1 MKLKIDKEF
10 EKLIPPLQDTEFS
23 GLTKSILKY
32 GCQEPIEIWNNTIID
47 GHNRYKICKANN
59 IPFEVREMDFSDRS
73 EALVYII
80 EKQFGRR
87 NLLPFQR
94 SELALKMKNVIQA
107 KAKEKQ
113 IAFQNNNT
121 GRAVSQKSD
130 ELHEQNP
137 MRTDEELSKLAG
149 VSRDT
154 IRKAEKIIVEGNDE
168 QKERARTGGKGNTV
182 NAIFN
187 EIVNAGEN
195 SRICTKCGKELPI
208 KDFDG
213 PRKICRRCRSINRE
227 FKDVKGNKIPVPKE
241 INQLFKEHGDRVF
254 DAITSGDV
262 PEYTIENFVEELTA
276 IAVSFQGSVEAC
288 FLDHPEFDV
297 VENKQKIIAALSA
310 AEAAIKKIKEF
321 C

>member
-94 SELALKMKNVIQA
+94 SELAMKMKNVIQA

-113 IAFQNNNT
+113 EANLKQNIT
-121 GRAVSQKSD
+121 VSQKSD
-130 ELHEQNP
+130 ERYIKNP
-137 MRTDEELSKLAG
+137 MRTDEELSKLAR

-227 FKDVKGNKIPVPKE
+227 FKDVKGNKIPVSQE

-276 IAVSFQGSVEAC
+276 LAVSFQGSVEAC

-297 VENKQKIIAALSA
+297 SENKQKIIAALSA

-321 C
+321 G

>member
-47 GHNRYKICKANN
+47 GHNRHKICKANN

-113 IAFQNNNT
+113 AEFHGNQYKS
-121 GRAVSQKSD
+121 GLLQKSD
-130 ELHEQNP
+130 KVQIH
-137 MRTDEELSKLAG
+137 TDDELSKLAG

-276 IAVSFQGSVEAC
+276 LAVSFQGSVEAC

-297 VENKQKIIAALSA
+297 FENKQKIIAALSA
-310 AEAAIKKIKEF
+310 AEATIKKIKEF
-321 C
+321 G

>member
-59 IPFEVREMDFSDRS
+59 IPFEVREMDFSDRG

-113 IAFQNNNT
+113 ESSN
-121 GRAVSQKSD
+121 
-130 ELHEQNP
+130 
-137 MRTDEELSKLAG
+137 
-149 VSRDT
+149 
-154 IRKAEKIIVEGNDE
+154 
-168 QKERARTGGKGNTV
+168 
-182 NAIFN
+182 
-187 EIVNAGEN
+187 
-195 SRICTKCGKELPI
+195 
-208 KDFDG
+208 
-213 PRKICRRCRSINRE
+213 
-227 FKDVKGNKIPVPKE
+227 
-241 INQLFKEHGDRVF
+241 
-254 DAITSGDV
+254 
-262 PEYTIENFVEELTA
+262 
-276 IAVSFQGSVEAC
+276 
-288 FLDHPEFDV
+288 
-297 VENKQKIIAALSA
+297 
-310 AEAAIKKIKEF
+310 
-321 C
+321 

>member
-47 GHNRYKICKANN
+47 GHNRHKICKANN

-113 IAFQNNNT
+113 AEFHGNQYKS
-121 GRAVSQKSD
+121 GLLQKSD
-130 ELHEQNP
+130 KVQIH
-137 MRTDEELSKLAG
+137 TDDELSKLAG

-276 IAVSFQGSVEAC
+276 LAVSFQGSVEAC
-288 FLDHPEFDV
+288 FFRPP
-297 VENKQKIIAALSA
+297 
-310 AEAAIKKIKEF
+310 
-321 C
+321 

>member
-1 MKLKIDKEF
+1 MAAKNQSRFGTTPSLTDITDIKFARRITFRLKS
-10 EKLIPPLQDTEFS
+10 EKWTFRIAARRLCTLLKNSLGAETFS
-23 GLTKSILKY
+23 PSNV
-32 GCQEPIEIWNNTIID
+32 P
-47 GHNRYKICKANN
+47 
-59 IPFEVREMDFSDRS
+59 
-73 EALVYII
+73 
-80 EKQFGRR
+80 
-87 NLLPFQR
+87 
-94 SELALKMKNVIQA
+94 KNVIQA

-113 IAFQNNNT
+113 AEFYGNQYKS
-121 GRAVSQKSD
+121 GLSQKSD
-130 ELHEQNP
+130 EVQ

-227 FKDVKGNKIPVPKE
+227 FKDVKGNKIPVSKE

-276 IAVSFQGSVEAC
+276 LAVSFQGSVEAC

-297 VENKQKIIAALSA
+297 FENKQKIIAALSA

-321 C
+321 G

>member
-1 MKLKIDKEF
+1 MKIDKEF

-47 GHNRYKICKANN
+47 GHNRHKICKANN

-113 IAFQNNNT
+113 AEFHGNQYKS
-121 GRAVSQKSD
+121 GLLQKSD
-130 ELHEQNP
+130 KVQIH
-137 MRTDEELSKLAG
+137 TDDELSKLAG

-276 IAVSFQGSVEAC
+276 LAVSFQGSVEAC

-297 VENKQKIIAALSA
+297 FENKQKIIAALSA
-310 AEAAIKKIKEF
+310 AEATIKKIKEF
-321 C
+321 G

>member
-47 GHNRYKICKANN
+47 GHNRHKICKANN

-113 IAFQNNNT
+113 ATST
-121 GRAVSQKSD
+121 GGI
-130 ELHEQNP
+130 NP
-137 MRTDEELSKLAG
+137 QLLQISEKAEPIHTDEELSKLAG

-276 IAVSFQGSVEAC
+276 LAVSFQGSVEAC

-297 VENKQKIIAALSA
+297 FENKQKIIAALSA
-310 AEAAIKKIKEF
+310 AEATIKKIKEF
-321 C
+321 G

>member
-10 EKLIPPLQDTEFS
+10 EKLVPPLQDTEFS

-47 GHNRYKICKANN
+47 GHNRHKICKANN

-113 IAFQNNNT
+113 AEFHGNQYKS
-121 GRAVSQKSD
+121 GLLQKSD
-130 ELHEQNP
+130 KVQIH
-137 MRTDEELSKLAG
+137 TDDELSKLAG

-276 IAVSFQGSVEAC
+276 LAVSFQGSVEAC

-297 VENKQKIIAALSA
+297 FENKQKIIAALSA
-310 AEAAIKKIKEF
+310 AEATIKKIKEF
-321 C
+321 G

>member
-47 GHNRYKICKANN
+47 GHNRHKICKANN

-113 IAFQNNNT
+113 AEFHGNQYKS
-121 GRAVSQKSD
+121 GLLQKSD
-130 ELHEQNP
+130 KVQIH
-137 MRTDEELSKLAG
+137 TDDELSKLAG

-227 FKDVKGNKIPVPKE
+227 FKDVKGNKIPMPKE

-276 IAVSFQGSVEAC
+276 LAVSFQGSVEAC

-297 VENKQKIIAALSA
+297 FENKQKIIAALSA
-310 AEAAIKKIKEF
+310 AEATIKKIKEF
-321 C
+321 G

>member
-1 MKLKIDKEF
+1 VKLKIDKEF

-47 GHNRYKICKANN
+47 GHNRHKICKANN

-113 IAFQNNNT
+113 AEFHGNQYKS
-121 GRAVSQKSD
+121 GLLQKSD
-130 ELHEQNP
+130 KVQIH
-137 MRTDEELSKLAG
+137 TDDELSKLAG

-276 IAVSFQGSVEAC
+276 LAVSFQGSVEAC

-297 VENKQKIIAALSA
+297 FENKQKIIAALSA
-310 AEAAIKKIKEF
+310 AEATIKKIKEF
-321 C
+321 G

>member
-113 IAFQNNNT
+113 AT
-121 GRAVSQKSD
+121 S
-130 ELHEQNP
+130 
-137 MRTDEELSKLAG
+137 
-149 VSRDT
+149 
-154 IRKAEKIIVEGNDE
+154 
-168 QKERARTGGKGNTV
+168 TGGINPQLLQISEKLNQSTP
-182 NAIFN
+182 
-187 EIVNAGEN
+187 
-195 SRICTKCGKELPI
+195 TKNFLSWLECPGI
-208 KDFDG
+208 QSAR
-213 PRKICRRCRSINRE
+213 RKRLSWKAMTSKRNGR
-227 FKDVKGNKIPVPKE
+227 VLGAKE
-241 INQLFKEHGDRVF
+241 I
-254 DAITSGDV
+254 
-262 PEYTIENFVEELTA
+262 P
-276 IAVSFQGSVEAC
+276 
-288 FLDHPEFDV
+288 
-297 VENKQKIIAALSA
+297 
-310 AEAAIKKIKEF
+310 
-321 C
+321 

>member
-47 GHNRYKICKANN
+47 GHNRHKICKANN

-113 IAFQNNNT
+113 QGGQGGILLL
-121 GRAVSQKSD
+121 QKS
-130 ELHEQNP
+130 EKAKQIH
-137 MRTDEELSKLAG
+137 TDEELSKLAG

-241 INQLFKEHGDRVF
+241 INQLFKERGDRVF

-276 IAVSFQGSVEAC
+276 LAVSFQGSVEAC

-297 VENKQKIIAALSA
+297 FENKQKIIAALSA
-310 AEAAIKKIKEF
+310 AEATIKKIKEF
-321 C
+321 G

>member
-10 EKLIPPLQDTEFS
+10 EKLTPPLQDTECS

-47 GHNRYKICKANN
+47 GHNRHKICKANN

-113 IAFQNNNT
+113 AEFHGNQYKS
-121 GRAVSQKSD
+121 GLLQKSD
-130 ELHEQNP
+130 KVQIH
-137 MRTDEELSKLAG
+137 TDDELSKLAG

-276 IAVSFQGSVEAC
+276 LAVSFQGSVEAC

-297 VENKQKIIAALSA
+297 FENKQKIIAALSA
-310 AEAAIKKIKEF
+310 AEATIKKIKEF
-321 C
+321 G